1 MYNLNFKTMKK
12 ISNSGLTGLFLSLFL
27 MLASALHG
35 QSEKA
40 AINKYLGE
48 LPDVPVNNQL
58 QKYRM
63 TAVYTNRDLY
73 GNFTG
78 KTKVTGDYTMGLE
91 NGNVVW
97 NNVLFSVSDKFDEP
111 FPLGKKLEYAENFI
125 YLPTYKMLEPASFKN
140 FPNTP
145 EAVFAKNLVWDM
157 LAIDE
162 FGLKH
167 KDSLKLN
174 KIYRI
179 RDTGGK
185 FDMAAIGNYT
195 NTEIQLIWTGISA
208 FDDEIC
214 AVIEHR
220 AIDNMIEL
228 DMPGIKSKGTEQYWG
243 TSWISLKTGLIVH
256 AEMYSGTIQEI
267 EIDGMKD
274 KFLVKTIRELRL
286 DKMQ

>member
-1 MYNLNFKTMKK
+1 MKK
-12 ISNSGLTGLFLSLFL
+12 ISNSVLTGLFLSLFS
-27 MLASALHG
+27 MLPYPSHG
-35 QSEKA
+35 QSENAVIK
-40 AINKYLGE
+40 KYLGE
-48 LPDVPVNNQL
+48 LPNLPVSNHL

-78 KTKVTGDYTMGLE
+78 KTKITGDYTMGLE
-91 NGNVVW
+91 NGNVSW
-97 NNVLFSVSDKFDEP
+97 NNVLHSASDKFEEP

-140 FPNTP
+140 FPNTA

-228 DMPGIKSKGTEQYWG
+228 DMPGLKSKGTEQYWG
-243 TSWISLKTGLIVH
+243 TSWISLKTGLIEH

-267 EIDGMKD
+267 KIDGMKD
-274 KFLVKTIRELRL
+274 KLLVKTIRELRL
-286 DKMQ
+286 DKIK

>member
-1 MYNLNFKTMKK
+1 MKK
-12 ISNSGLTGLFLSLFL
+12 ILNSGLTGLFLSLFL
-27 MLASALHG
+27 MLPSPSQG
-35 QSEKA
+35 QNEKA
-40 AINKYLGE
+40 VITKYFGD
-48 LPDVPVNNQL
+48 LPYVPVSKDP

-78 KTKVTGDYTMGLE
+78 KTKITGDYTMGLE
-91 NGNVVW
+91 NGNVSW
-97 NNVLFSVSDKFDEP
+97 NNVLYSASDKLDEP
-111 FPLGKKLEYAENFI
+111 FLPGKKLEYVENFI
-125 YLPTYKMLEPASFKN
+125 YLPTYKMLEPDSFKN
-140 FPNTP
+140 FPNTS

-195 NTEIQLIWTGISA
+195 NTEIQLIWTGIST

-228 DMPGIKSKGTEQYWG
+228 DMPGLKSKGTEQYWG
-243 TSWISLKTGLIVH
+243 TSWISLKTGLIEH
-256 AEMYSGTIQEI
+256 SEMYSGTIQEI
-267 EIDGMKD
+267 AIDGMKD
-274 KFLVKTIRELRL
+274 KFLIKTIRELRL
-286 DKMQ
+286 DKIN

>member
-1 MYNLNFKTMKK
+1 MKK
-12 ISNSGLTGLFLSLFL
+12 ILNSGLTGLFLSLFL
-27 MLASALHG
+27 MLPSQSKG

-40 AINKYLGE
+40 FITKFLGD
-48 LPDVPVNNQL
+48 LPYVPVSKDL
-58 QKYRM
+58 KKYRM

-78 KTKVTGDYTMGLE
+78 KTKITGDYTMGLE
-91 NGNVVW
+91 NGNVSW
-97 NNVLFSVSDKFDEP
+97 NNVLYSASDKLDEP
-111 FPLGKKLEYAENFI
+111 FLPGKKLEYVENFI
-125 YLPTYKMLEPASFKN
+125 YLPTYKMLEPDSFKN
-140 FPNTP
+140 FPNTA

-174 KIYRI
+174 RIYRI

-195 NTEIQLIWTGISA
+195 NTEIQLIWTGISL

-243 TSWISLKTGLIVH
+243 TSWISLETGLIAH

-267 EIDGMKD
+267 EINGMKD

-286 DKMQ
+286 DKIK